1 MNTKEVEKEQNSKYN
16 IESLIKKNPYYD
28 KEHRIT
34 QADVN
39 MANSYVELIENT
51 RSCTTPKAGDML
63 RYTNQHGDY
72 YPYAHIENN
81 SNGIC
86 NICESPSV
94 PFIGANTVGIR
105 CNTSGG

>member
-39 MANSYVELIENT
+39 LSLI
-51 RSCTTPKAGDML
+51 
-63 RYTNQHGDY
+63 
-72 YPYAHIENN
+72 HI
-81 SNGIC
+81 
-86 NICESPSV
+86 
-94 PFIGANTVGIR
+94 
-105 CNTSGG
+105 